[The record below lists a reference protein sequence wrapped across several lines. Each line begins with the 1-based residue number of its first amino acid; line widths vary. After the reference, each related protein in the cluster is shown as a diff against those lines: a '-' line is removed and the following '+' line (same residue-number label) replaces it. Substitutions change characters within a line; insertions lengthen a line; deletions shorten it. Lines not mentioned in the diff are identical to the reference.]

1 MIEEFDE
8 YGPLNSRTTTPG
20 KTPEQHSTDREIS
33 AAAKLLGRGM
43 VPRTIEP
50 EPQAF
55 ISRAYVR
62 SIGKAYGRGM
72 GTKRPRD
79 GSGAGLRSSAH

>member
-33 AAAKLLGRGM
+33 AAAKLMGRGM
-43 VPRTIEP
+43 VPRNVEA

-55 ISRAYVR
+55 IS
-62 SIGKAYGRGM
+62 KAYALSMR
-72 GTKRPRD
+72 TKRSRD
-79 GSGAGLRSSAH
+79 GSGLGLRTGPQ

>member
-1 MIEEFDE
+1 MIDEFDE

-33 AAAKLLGRGM
+33 AAAKLMGRGM
-43 VPRTIEP
+43 VPRKVEA

-55 ISRAYVR
+55 IS
-62 SIGKAYGRGM
+62 KAYARSLR
-72 GTKRPRD
+72 TKGSRD
-79 GSGAGLRSSAH
+79 GSGLGLRTGPH